1 MVGRKGVRNME
12 ALIGVIWV
20 FGIGWL
26 ISQVLEWLG
35 IGDRFMH
42 WFMKDKG
49 EL

>member
-26 ISQVLEWLG
+26 ISQVLEALG
-35 IGDRFMH
+35 IGDRFMR